1 MKLNVASMPETTTE
15 GLTASRILHHDKILF
30 NQEFINWNLEQVFI
44 SFALLT
50 KEAVY
55 IWDCFKKIFK
65 PEVCLPLPTATHTS
79 SPESLLTYITP
90 ADFSET
96 ITEDLLKWMSKV

>member
-1 MKLNVASMPETTTE
+1 
-15 GLTASRILHHDKILF
+15 
-30 NQEFINWNLEQVFI
+30 
-44 SFALLT
+44 
-50 KEAVY
+50 
-55 IWDCFKKIFK
+55 
-65 PEVCLPLPTATHTS
+65 LPLPTATHTS